1 MISSLD
7 RRILFISLLLLSL
20 LGRGLAL
27 NVSQQGNLLIV
38 DGKPT
43 VLTFARGCTNPADV
57 PAYRRQGFNTLLVR
71 VDSPGTIAMESA
83 LALLDAAEQEGLY
96 SLVELANGSW
106 SDGDLACLSDK
117 DYLETAEYFLDTVV
131 SGLHHYPHLLGWVIG
146 TVEEGRL
153 ITNVP
158 TIGEFLRQRYG
169 TIERLN
175 AAWSTETS
183 NGQPFKARVLAFG
196 SMTERDIELL
206 ANGSPPAIAKVIRR
220 QLDTY
225 RALRTLNDTDFQQYL
240 KRYYQNV
247 NQVNARWGFK
257 FSEWARISVD
267 VIQRRGQQQSDPAL
281 PAQLDLAR
289 YKSEVRRYL
298 LEWWAQQIIVRDKE
312 HLVFAGGMTD
322 YRGMSN
328 LPPQINGVFTECYPG
343 VAEVDSELHNP
354 HAIDIARHGNRYIV
368 LAGISAR
375 NAEPGQFAYYLYGAA
390 LHGAS
395 GIGVND
401 WDLVSQSPVFSGVLA
416 KSLQDIKA
424 RGLLGHTPDA
434 RIGIIYTPY
443 APGQFTSRKPL
454 YGYMPAFVTDGPGTL
469 MFGLRNGTCYGQI
482 DYLSAE
488 DLALVPLSRYQVLML
503 ITALDTPPIAM
514 QALTQYVGD
523 GGMLVA
529 DIGAGTLQANGNH
542 ISLPAPFM
550 QLFRVQ
556 NRDTHFTENRYNL
569 EMYRSHPLFPRLVP
583 GLRTLGLFSGY
594 AVRYTAR
601 FVPLEGSDI
610 FFTLTSSQG
619 YTHPEPHPYQPLPRV
634 PTRAVFISG
643 YGKGLT
649 IFAPLPLYQ
658 CWLPGNVLFEEFHR
672 DLFGRNADIMFQRP
686 IDFLPQQAALTRY
699 ADGSVAMW
707 TKDGMPP
714 IVWMRNPERRVYRL
728 PGGFC
733 EIMPVATNLYCG
745 SPDSGSPGYNLAE
758 PLPVRIARMD
768 LPVNVGVLQADDKAL
783 MLQFRIQDDI
793 AGELIS
799 LEVGDGA
806 YRVAPGSVHRLI
818 WLTDHDGGEKE
829 ITADN
834 DGLLHIDVPLSQK
847 LTTITITGKD
857 AGSNIEIVP
866 GRSNDLV
873 IDAVPADGTV
883 AP

>member
-1 MISSLD
+1 MSSLNK
-7 RRILFISLLLLSL
+7 RIFCISLLLVCL

-27 NVSQQGNLLIV
+27 NVSQQGNLLII

-43 VLTFARGCTNPADV
+43 ALTFARGCTNPADV
-57 PAYRRQGFNTLLVR
+57 PAYHAQGFNTLLVR

-83 LALLDAAEQEGLY
+83 QALLDAAEKEGLY

-106 SDGDLACLSDK
+106 SEGDYACLSDK

-131 SGLHHYPHLLGWVIG
+131 NGLQSYPHLLGWVIG
-146 TVEEGRL
+146 TVEEGQL

-158 TIGEFLRQRYG
+158 TIGAFMQQRYG
-169 TIERLN
+169 TIGKLN
-175 AAWSTETS
+175 AAWSTETE
-183 NGQPFKARVLAFG
+183 NGQPFKSRIPSFGTLTEPGVDKLAG
-196 SMTERDIELL
+196 S
-206 ANGSPPAIAKVIRR
+206 APAAIAKVIRR
-220 QLDTY
+220 QLDAY
-225 RALRTLNDTDFQQYL
+225 RALRGLNDTDFQQYL
-240 KRYYQNV
+240 RRYYQNV

-257 FSEWARISVD
+257 FTEWTRISVD
-267 VIQRRGQQQSDPAL
+267 VILRRGQQQSDPAL

-298 LEWWAQQIIVRDKE
+298 LEWWTQQILVRDKDR
-312 HLVFAGGMTD
+312 LVFAGGMTD

-343 VAEVDSELHNP
+343 VTEVDSELHNP

-375 NAEPGQFAYYLYGAA
+375 NAEPSQFAYYLYGAA

-401 WDLVSQSPVFSGVLA
+401 WDTVSRSPVFSGVLA
-416 KSLQDIKA
+416 KSLQDIQA
-424 RGLLGHTPDA
+424 RGLLGRTPLA
-434 RIGIIYTPY
+434 RIGIVYMPY
-443 APGQFTSRKPL
+443 APGQFTSKGKPL
-454 YGYMPAFVTDGPGTL
+454 YGYMPAFLADGPGTL
-469 MFGLRNGTCYGQI
+469 IFALRNGTCYGQI

-488 DLALVPLSRYQVLML
+488 DLALLPLSRYQVLML
-503 ITALDTPPIAM
+503 ITALDTPLITM
-514 QALTQYVGD
+514 QALTHYVSD

-529 DIGAGTLQANGNH
+529 DIGAGTLQANGNY
-542 ISLPAPFM
+542 ISLPAPLV

-556 NRDTHFTENRYNL
+556 NLDTHFAEGRYNL

-583 GLRTLGLFSGY
+583 GLRTLGLFGGY

-610 FFTLTSSQG
+610 FFTLTSGQG
-619 YTHPEPHPYQPLPRV
+619 YPHPVPHPYKPLPRV

-686 IDFLPQQAALTRY
+686 IDFLPSQAALARY
-699 ADGSVAMW
+699 ADGSVALW
-707 TKDGMPP
+707 TKDNMPA
-714 IVWMRNPERRVYRL
+714 VAWMRNPERQVYRL
-728 PGGFC
+728 PGGVC

-745 SPDSGSPGYNLAE
+745 SPGYHLAE

-768 LPVNVGVLQADDKAL
+768 LPVSVGVLQADDKAL
-783 MLQFRIQDDI
+783 VLQFRIQDDI

-806 YRVAPGSVHRLI
+806 YRVTPGSVHRLI
-818 WLTDHDGGEKE
+818 WLTDKDGGEKE

-834 DGLLHIDVPLSQK
+834 NGLLHIDVPLSQK

-857 AGSNIEIVP
+857 AGGNIEIVP
-866 GRSNDLV
+866 GGSNDLV
-873 IDAVPADGTV
+873 IDAVPTGGT
-883 AP
+883 AIPPEQ